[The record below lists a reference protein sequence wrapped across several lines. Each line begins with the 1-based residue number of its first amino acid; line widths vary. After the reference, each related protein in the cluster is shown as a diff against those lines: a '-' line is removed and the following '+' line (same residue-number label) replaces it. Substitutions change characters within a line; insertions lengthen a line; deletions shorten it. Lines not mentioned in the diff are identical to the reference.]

1 MSEMKLNAPLPTQG
15 TQALRQGMAPTEEKR
30 ITASDNARLAA
41 NEASKEEKSGK
52 TKQTLNAKPNAKE
65 LKQLTDELQRRV
77 GGAGSQLEF
86 SIDKES
92 GESVVKVLDRQT
104 KEVIRQIPSE
114 EMLRIA
120 RGLDRYKEGLLID
133 SQA

>member
-1 MSEMKLNAPLPTQG
+1 
-15 TQALRQGMAPTEEKR
+15 MAPTEEKR

-41 NEASKEEKSGK
+41 NEASKEEKSGE
-52 TKQTLNAKPNAKE
+52 TKQTLNPKPNAKE
-65 LKQLTDELQRRV
+65 LKQLTEELQRRV

-120 RGLDRYKEGLLID
+120 RGLDRYKEGLLIN

>member
-1 MSEMKLNAPLPTQG
+1 MSDIRLNGAQPNQG
-15 TQALRQGMAPTEEKR
+15 ISNQRPAAASANEKRPVGDEGPVSASTPKREEKPSL
-30 ITASDNARLAA
+30 T
-41 NEASKEEKSGK
+41 NESAK
-52 TKQTLNAKPNAKE
+52 AKPNARE
-65 LKQLTDELQRRV
+65 LKQLTEELQRRV

-92 GESVVKVLDRQT
+92 GESVVKVLDRST

-114 EMLRIA
+114 EMLQIA
-120 RGLDRYKEGLLID
+120 RGLERYKEGLLID

>member
-1 MSEMKLNAPLPTQG
+1 MNDMKLNGVLAAQAPPASRPSIAAG
-15 TQALRQGMAPTEEKR
+15 EEKR
-30 ITASDNARLAA
+30 ATQNTSPTTSEVSRANQAEQTKKAS
-41 NEASKEEKSGK
+41 
-52 TKQTLNAKPNAKE
+52 QIKPDAGE
-65 LKQLTDELQRRV
+65 LRKMTEELQRRI

-92 GESVVKVLDRQT
+92 GESVVKVLDRAT

-120 RGLDRYKEGLLID
+120 RGLDRYTEGLLID

>member
-1 MSEMKLNAPLPTQG
+1 MSDIRLNGALPNQGISNQRPATTPAKENRPLTDETQLS
-15 TQALRQGMAPTEEKR
+15 TRELLRNQKPDL
-30 ITASDNARLAA
+30 TAESV
-41 NEASKEEKSGK
+41 K
-52 TKQTLNAKPNAKE
+52 AKPNAGE
-65 LKQLTDELQRRV
+65 LKKLTEELQRRV

-92 GESVVKVLDRQT
+92 GESVVKVLDRST

-114 EMLRIA
+114 EMLQIA
-120 RGLDRYKEGLLID
+120 RGLERYKEGLLID